1 MCRINKFVPIIT
13 ISMAD
18 THEQHIAQL
27 ASCFGWMIAQKTG
40 KHEIRSRTPTI
51 IAITSATTTRTRKYE
66 TQPPSVIR

>member
-1 MCRINKFVPIIT
+1 MRRINKFVPIIT

-27 ASCFGWMIAQKTG
+27 VSCFGWMIAQKTG

-51 IAITSATTTRTRKYE
+51 IAITSTASMPNTHYILR
-66 TQPPSVIR
+66 V